1 MVRGRWRC
9 WLGSSDFWKRTAL
22 ARAQSQDT
30 YVPKGMKG
38 SVGMHGLQKR
48 PLAISQASRDPGIQ
62 NPILTCWAMAR
73 MRQYSASAL
82 GEEDGAATLTWQPS
96 PLKLSVPLWK
106 QPSRSWGETQQSFAG
121 CTWVHGSRTCLWSA
135 TVTVSETKYWSSYL
149 VPTKWDRLLQGGRWN
164 PGDPSWGSP
173 GRLEVPWSLL
183 WVTYL
188 HRLERGREG
197 VLQGTAS
204 QPPHLLREHGAR
216 CHEDVPARRKKERS
230 LEFIYFIVTKG
241 R

>member
-1 MVRGRWRC
+1 
-9 WLGSSDFWKRTAL
+9 
-22 ARAQSQDT
+22 
-30 YVPKGMKG
+30 
-38 SVGMHGLQKR
+38 MHGLQKR
-48 PLAISQASRDPGIQ
+48 PLAISPASRAPGIK
-62 NPILTCWAMAR
+62 NPTLTCWAMAR

-82 GEEDGAATLTWQPS
+82 GEEEGAATLTWQPS

-121 CTWVHGSRTCLWSA
+121 GSWVHGSRPCLWPDI
-135 TVTVSETKYWSSYL
+135 VTVSGTKYWSSYL
-149 VPTKWDRLLQGGRWN
+149 VPTKWDGLLQGGRRN
-164 PGDPSWGSP
+164 PGDPTWEAPGSW

-183 WVTYL
+183 RVTYL

-216 CHEDVPARRKKERS
+216 CHEDVPARRKKEGS

>member
-30 YVPKGMKG
+30 YVPKGVKG
-38 SVGMHGLQKR
+38 SVGMHSLQKR